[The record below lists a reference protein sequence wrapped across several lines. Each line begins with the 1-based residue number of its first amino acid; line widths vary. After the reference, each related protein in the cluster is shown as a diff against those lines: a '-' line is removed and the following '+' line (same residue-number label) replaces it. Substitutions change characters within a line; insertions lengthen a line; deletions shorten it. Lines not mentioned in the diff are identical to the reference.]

1 MIDRV
6 DFKKYVVPRN
16 KTLSGMIAKDIEIY
30 KIDFELKDIR
40 LVNKFRDCNG
50 ICNAEIMYLVKNK

>member
-30 KIDFELKDIR
+30 KIDFEIKDIR
-40 LVNKFRDCNG
+40 LVNKFRDCDG
-50 ICNAEIMYLVKNK
+50 CNHVEVMYLLKNK